1 VLDGVRVPFTLLGF
15 RVKSVFAQTT
25 QDFADMLLMGSHV
38 TREICKD
45 AINKTLKGCRGIGEP
60 EGHHQPFIGAIA
72 SPKSCFPFIPRS
84 DADKVVSVTEV
95 NLRVHLGPT
104 QGI

>member
-38 TREICKD
+38 TRNEVMENVIHH
-45 AINKTLKGCRGIGEP
+45 IL
-60 EGHHQPFIGAIA
+60 EGGW
-72 SPKSCFPFIPRS
+72 
-84 DADKVVSVTEV
+84 
-95 NLRVHLGPT
+95 RVHKT
-104 QGI
+104 KEHDKWFK